1 MHEKLQKVSFSIV
14 SSLIIGGLIIAII
27 VVASN
32 IGNVGIGTDSGLK
45 TFLVGNGLCDDVTNT
60 NVFEF
65 DGGDCCL
72 QNTIKGDCI
81 SCICYEIGESLI
93 TESTQSTTTNLITTT
108 VLNISTTTIK
118 EYVQTTTLPITT
130 DWPGPCRNNWTLVND
145 LCYLISNESGTL
157 EDTQR
162 FCAMH
167 DGIVFEP
174 RSESEDLSIQTY
186 LDKSKTYW
194 LGFYDVYDEYAYGDG
209 YGYLRYLSSGLE
221 ITLGYFRNPN
231 AWQDYCNANQC
242 YWSLCYCSY
251 HYLLFLMAY
260 EENQWIWKWQAKE
273 HFDQGDHF
281 AICQDDKKTK

>member
-1 MHEKLQKVSFSIV
+1 MHEKLQKASFSIV

-32 IGNVGIGTDSGLK
+32 IGNVGTATDSGLK

-81 SCICYEIGESLI
+81 SCICYEIGDSLI

-108 VLNISTTTIK
+108 VLNISTTTVK
-118 EYVQTTTLPITT
+118 EYVQTTTLPMTT

-174 RSESEDLSIQTY
+174 RSESEDLSIETY
-186 LDKSKTYW
+186 LDKNKTYW
-194 LGFYDVYDEYAYGDG
+194 LGFYDGHNPAIWCG
-209 YGYLRYLSSGLE
+209 YGVN
-221 ITLGYFRNPN
+221 I
-231 AWQDYCNANQC
+231 C
-242 YWSLCYCSY
+242 YYV
-251 HYLLFLMAY
+251 LFF
-260 EENQWIWKWQAKE
+260 EENQWIWKAQANE